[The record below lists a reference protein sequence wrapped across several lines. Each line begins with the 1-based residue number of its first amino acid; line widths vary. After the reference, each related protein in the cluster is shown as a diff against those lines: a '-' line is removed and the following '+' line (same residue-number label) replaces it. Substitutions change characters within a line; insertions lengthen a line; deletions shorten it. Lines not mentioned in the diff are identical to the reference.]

1 MKVLITG
8 GTGTVGKALISQND
22 NEYISISRN
31 EENITN
37 LNRLYPEVKC
47 YVGNIE
53 DKSLLLRVFKEVKP
67 DVVVHAAA
75 MKHIDLMETNPIA
88 GCNVNVIGS
97 LNVAEA
103 SIINDVPITVGVST
117 DKACLPESVY
127 GASKYIMERV
137 FMNTNTDENRF
148 ALTRFANVAHSA
160 GSVLP
165 FWLKLK
171 EAGLGLKLTDPD
183 MNRLIFTKEEA
194 ANLINRTIDF
204 TRENGGGFIKSYKMK
219 CVNMLD
225 LAKVVSNEG
234 LCTIKPIE
242 IVGKRPGEK
251 TDEDLISERE
261 IKKTYIYGDDI
272 HIRMEDNTEDNR
284 LYEAYNSATAEKMTH
299 NEMMKLVW
307 HDEI

>member
-22 NEYISISRN
+22 KEYISISRN
-31 EENITN
+31 EENIAN
-37 LNRLYPEVKC
+37 LRRLYPEVKC

-53 DKSLLLRVFKEVKP
+53 DKSLLLRVFKDVKP

-88 GCNVNVIGS
+88 GCNVNVVGS

-103 SIINDVPITVGVST
+103 SLINDVPITIGVST

-165 FWLKLK
+165 FWLNLYEQKK
-171 EAGLGLKLTDPD
+171 PLKLTDPN
-183 MNRLIFTKEEA
+183 MNRLIFTKEDA
-194 ANLINRTIDF
+194 ASLINRTIDF
-204 TRENGGGFIKSYKMK
+204 TKENSGGFVKSYKMK

-225 LAKVVSNEG
+225 LAKVISDD
-234 LCTIKPIE
+234 IE

-261 IKKTYIYGDDI
+261 IARTFVYGDDI
-272 HIRMEDNTEDNR
+272 HIRMDENEDGNKLDR
-284 LYEAYNSATAEKMTH
+284 PYNSASAEKMTEE
-299 NEMMKLVW
+299 EMRKLVW
-307 HDEI
+307 G

>member
-31 EENITN
+31 EENIAN
-37 LNRLYPEVKC
+37 VRRLYPEVKC

-53 DKSLLLRVFKEVKP
+53 DKSLLLRVFKDVKP

-103 SIINDVPITVGVST
+103 SIINDVPITIGVST

-171 EAGLGLKLTDPD
+171 EAGLNLKLTDPN

-204 TRENGGGFIKSYKMK
+204 TKENGGGFVKSYKMK

-225 LAKVVSNEG
+225 LAKVISDD
-234 LCTIKPIE
+234 IE
-242 IVGKRPGEK
+242 VVGKRPGEK

-261 IKKTYIYGDDI
+261 ISRTFIYGDDI
-272 HIRMEDNTEDNR
+272 HIRMEKNKDNNKLSEP
-284 LYEAYNSATAEKMTH
+284 YNSASAEHMTK
-299 NEMMKLVW
+299 EEIEKLVW
-307 HDEI
+307 G

>member
-1 MKVLITG
+1 VKVLITG
-8 GTGTVGKALISQND
+8 GTGTVGKALISQNN

-37 LNRLYPEVKC
+37 LKREHPSVKC

-67 DVVVHAAA
+67 DVVVHSAA
-75 MKHIDLMETNPIA
+75 MKHIDLMEQNPIA
-88 GCNVNVIGS
+88 GCNVNVMGS
-97 LNVAEA
+97 LNVVEA
-103 SIINDVPITVGVST
+103 SIINDVPITIGVST
-117 DKACLPESVY
+117 DKACLSESVY
-127 GASKYIMERV
+127 GASKYLMERV
-137 FMNTNTDENRF
+137 FMNVNNDNATRF

-171 EAGLGLKLTDPD
+171 SDGKPLKLTDPK
-183 MNRLIFTKEEA
+183 MNRLIFTKEDA

-204 TRENGGGFIKSYKMK
+204 TKENGGGFVKSYKMK

-225 LAKVVSNEG
+225 LAKIISDDIEVVGE
-234 LCTIKPIE
+234 
-242 IVGKRPGEK
+242 RPGEK

-261 IKKTYIYGDDI
+261 IARTFIYGDDI
-272 HIRMEDNTEDNR
+272 HIRMDENEGNNKLDR
-284 LYEAYNSATAEKMTH
+284 PYNSASAEKM
-299 NEMMKLVW
+299 NLSEMRDLVYR
-307 HDEI
+307 

>member
-8 GTGTVGKALISQND
+8 GTGTVGQAIIKQND

-31 EENITN
+31 EENIAK
-37 LNRLYPEVKC
+37 LKREYPEVKC

-53 DKSLLLRVFKEVKP
+53 DEGLLLRVFKEVKP

-88 GCNVNVIGS
+88 GCNVNVMGS
-97 LNVAEA
+97 LNVVQA
-103 SIINDVPITVGVST
+103 SLINDVPITIGIST
-117 DKACLPESVY
+117 DKACMAESVY
-127 GASKYIMERV
+127 GASKYLMERV

-171 EAGLGLKLTDPD
+171 DDGKPLKLTDPD
-183 MNRLIFTKEEA
+183 MNRLIFTKEDA
-194 ANLINRTIDF
+194 ASLINRTIDF
-204 TRENGGGFIKSYKMK
+204 TRENGGGFVKSYKMK

-225 LAKVVSNEG
+225 LAKVISDD
-234 LCTIKPIE
+234 IE

-261 IKKTYIYGDDI
+261 IARTFIYGDDI
-272 HIRMEDNTEDNR
+272 HIRMDENEDDNKLDR
-284 LYEAYNSATAEKMTH
+284 PYNSASAEKMTEE
-299 NEMMKLVW
+299 EMRELVW
-307 HDEI
+307 G

>member
-31 EENITN
+31 EENIAK
-37 LNRLYPEVKC
+37 LRREYPDVKC

-53 DKSLLLRVFKEVKP
+53 DEGLLLRVFKEVKP

-88 GCNVNVIGS
+88 GCNVNVMGS
-97 LNVAEA
+97 LNVVQA
-103 SIINDVPITVGVST
+103 SLINDVPITIGVST
-117 DKACLPESVY
+117 DKACMAESVY
-127 GASKYIMERV
+127 GASKYLMERV
-137 FMNTNTDENRF
+137 FMNTNTDDNRF

-165 FWLKLK
+165 FWLNLNREGKP
-171 EAGLGLKLTDPD
+171 LKLTDPN
-183 MNRLIFTKEEA
+183 MNRLIFTKEDA
-194 ANLINRTIDF
+194 ASLINRTIDF
-204 TRENGGGFIKSYKMK
+204 TRENGGGFVKSYKMK

-225 LAKVVSNEG
+225 LAKVISDD
-234 LCTIKPIE
+234 IE

-261 IKKTYIYGDDI
+261 IARTFIYGDDI
-272 HIRMEDNTEDNR
+272 HIRMDENEGDNKLDR
-284 LYEAYNSATAEKMTH
+284 PYNSASAEKMT
-299 NEMMKLVW
+299 EEQMRELVW
-307 HDEI
+307 G

>member
-8 GTGTVGKALISQND
+8 GTGTVGKSLVKQNN

-37 LNRLYPEVKC
+37 LKREYPNVKC

-67 DVVVHAAA
+67 DVVVHSAA
-75 MKHIDLMETNPIA
+75 MKHIDLMEQNPIA
-88 GCNVNVIGS
+88 GCNVNVMGS
-97 LNVAEA
+97 LNVVEA
-103 SIINDVPITVGVST
+103 SIINDVPITIGIST
-117 DKACLPESVY
+117 DKACLSESVY
-127 GASKYIMERV
+127 G
-137 FMNTNTDENRF
+137 

-171 EAGLGLKLTDPD
+171 SEGKPLKLTDPD
-183 MNRLIFTKEEA
+183 MNRLIFTKEDA
-194 ANLINRTIDF
+194 ADLINRTIDF
-204 TRENGGGFIKSYKMK
+204 TQKYGGGFVKSYKMK

-225 LAKVVSNEG
+225 LAKVISDD
-234 LCTIKPIE
+234 IE
-242 IVGKRPGEK
+242 IVGKRAGEK

-261 IKKTYIYGDDI
+261 ISRTFVYDDDI
-272 HIRMEDNTEDNR
+272 HIRAQKNTEFNK
-284 LYEAYNSATAEKMTH
+284 LSKPYNSASAEKMTKE
-299 NEMMKLVW
+299 EMEKLLW
-307 HDEI
+307 G

>member
-8 GTGTVGKALISQND
+8 GTGTVGRALIAQND
-22 NEYISISRN
+22 NDYISISRN
-31 EENITN
+31 EENIAN
-37 LNRLYPEVKC
+37 LKREYPSVKC

-75 MKHIDLMETNPIA
+75 MKHIDLMEQNPIA
-88 GCNVNVIGS
+88 GCNVNVMGS
-97 LNVAEA
+97 LNVVEA
-103 SIINDVPITVGVST
+103 SVINDVPITIGVST
-117 DKACLPESVY
+117 DKACLSESVY
-127 GASKYIMERV
+127 GASKYLMERV

-148 ALTRFANVAHSA
+148 SLTRFANVAHSA

-171 EAGLGLKLTDPD
+171 EDGKPLKLTDPN
-183 MNRLIFTKEEA
+183 MNRLIFTKEDA
-194 ANLINRTIDF
+194 ASLINRTIDF
-204 TRENGGGFIKSYKMK
+204 TRENGGGFVKSYKMK

-225 LAKVVSNEG
+225 LAKVISDD
-234 LCTIKPIE
+234 IE

-261 IKKTYIYGDDI
+261 IARTFVYGDDI
-272 HIRMEDNTEDNR
+272 HIRMDENEGDNKLDR
-284 LYEAYNSATAEKMTH
+284 PYNSASAEKMTEE
-299 NEMMKLVW
+299 EMRELVW
-307 HDEI
+307 G

>member
-1 MKVLITG
+1 VKVLITG

-31 EENITN
+31 EENIAK
-37 LNRLYPEVKC
+37 LRREYPDVKC

-53 DKSLLLRVFKEVKP
+53 DEGLLLRVFKEVKP

-88 GCNVNVIGS
+88 GCNVNVMGS
-97 LNVAEA
+97 LNVVQA
-103 SIINDVPITVGVST
+103 SLINDVPITIGVST
-117 DKACLPESVY
+117 DKACMAESVY
-127 GASKYIMERV
+127 GASKYLMERV
-137 FMNTNTDENRF
+137 FMNTNTDDNRF

-165 FWLKLK
+165 FWLNLNK
-171 EAGLGLKLTDPD
+171 EGKPLKLTDPN
-183 MNRLIFTKEEA
+183 MNRLIFTKEDA
-194 ANLINRTIDF
+194 ASLINRTIDF
-204 TRENGGGFIKSYKMK
+204 TRENGGGFVKSYKMK

-225 LAKVVSNEG
+225 LAKVISDD
-234 LCTIKPIE
+234 IE

-261 IKKTYIYGDDI
+261 IARTSVYGDDI
-272 HIRMEDNTEDNR
+272 HIRMDENEGDNKLDR
-284 LYEAYNSATAEKMTH
+284 PYNSASAEKMTEE
-299 NEMMKLVW
+299 EMRKLVW
-307 HDEI
+307 G

>member
-8 GTGTVGKALISQND
+8 GTGTVGQAIIKQND

-31 EENITN
+31 EENIAK
-37 LNRLYPEVKC
+37 LKREYPEVKC

-53 DKSLLLRVFKEVKP
+53 DEGLLLRVFKEVKP

-88 GCNVNVIGS
+88 GCNVNVMGS
-97 LNVAEA
+97 LNVVQA
-103 SIINDVPITVGVST
+103 SLINDVPITIGIST
-117 DKACLPESVY
+117 DKACMAESVY
-127 GASKYIMERV
+127 GASKYLMERV

-171 EAGLGLKLTDPD
+171 EDGKPLKLTDPN
-183 MNRLIFTKEEA
+183 MNRLIFTKEDA
-194 ANLINRTIDF
+194 ASLINRTIDF
-204 TRENGGGFIKSYKMK
+204 TRENGGGFVKSYKMK

-225 LAKVVSNEG
+225 LAKVISDD
-234 LCTIKPIE
+234 IE

-261 IKKTYIYGDDI
+261 IARTFIYGDDI
-272 HIRMEDNTEDNR
+272 HIRMDENKGDNKLDR
-284 LYEAYNSATAEKMTH
+284 PYNSVSAEHMTEE
-299 NEMMKLVW
+299 EMEKLVW
-307 HDEI
+307 G

>member
-31 EENITN
+31 EENIAK
-37 LNRLYPEVKC
+37 LRREYPDVKC

-53 DKSLLLRVFKEVKP
+53 DEGLLLRVFKEVKP

-88 GCNVNVIGS
+88 GCNVNVMGS
-97 LNVAEA
+97 LNVVQA
-103 SIINDVPITVGVST
+103 SLINDVPITIGVST
-117 DKACLPESVY
+117 DKACMAESVY
-127 GASKYIMERV
+127 GASKYLMERV
-137 FMNTNTDENRF
+137 FMNTNTYDNRF

-171 EAGLGLKLTDPD
+171 KEGKPLKLTDPN
-183 MNRLIFTKEEA
+183 MNRLIFTKEDA
-194 ANLINRTIDF
+194 AGLINRTIDF
-204 TRENGGGFIKSYKMK
+204 TKENGGGFVKSYKMK

-225 LAKVVSNEG
+225 LAKVISDD
-234 LCTIKPIE
+234 IE

-261 IKKTYIYGDDI
+261 ISHTFIYGDDI
-272 HIRMEDNTEDNR
+272 HIRTEKNEDSNR
-284 LYEAYNSATAEKMTH
+284 LTEPYNSASAEKMTT
-299 NEMMKLVW
+299 EEIEKLVW
-307 HDEI
+307 G

>member
-31 EENITN
+31 EENISK
-37 LNRLYPEVKC
+37 LKREYPEVKC

-53 DKSLLLRVFKEVKP
+53 DESLLLRVFKEVKP

-88 GCNVNVIGS
+88 GCNVNVMGS
-97 LNVAEA
+97 LNVVHA
-103 SIINDVPITVGVST
+103 SLINDVPITIGVST
-117 DKACLPESVY
+117 DKACMAESVY
-127 GASKYIMERV
+127 GASKYLMERV

-165 FWLKLK
+165 FWLNLYEQKK
-171 EAGLGLKLTDPD
+171 SLKLTDPN
-183 MNRLIFTKEEA
+183 MNRLIFTKEDA
-194 ANLINRTIDF
+194 ASLINRTIDF
-204 TRENGGGFIKSYKMK
+204 TRENGGGFVKSYKMK

-225 LAKVVSNEG
+225 LVKVISDD
-234 LCTIKPIE
+234 IE

-251 TDEDLISERE
+251 TDEDLVSERE
-261 IKKTYIYGDDI
+261 ITRTFVYGDDI
-272 HIRMEDNTEDNR
+272 HIRMDENEGDNKLDR
-284 LYEAYNSATAEKMTH
+284 PYNSASAEKMTEE
-299 NEMMKLVW
+299 EMRKLVW
-307 HDEI
+307 G

>member
-8 GTGTVGKALISQND
+8 GTGTVGKALIAQND

-31 EENITN
+31 EENITK
-37 LNRLYPEVKC
+37 LKRDYPNVKC

-67 DVVVHAAA
+67 DVVVHSAA

-88 GCNVNVIGS
+88 GCNVNVMGS
-97 LNVAEA
+97 LNVVEA
-103 SIINDVPITVGVST
+103 SIINDIPITVGIST
-117 DKACLPESVY
+117 DKACLSESVY
-127 GASKYIMERV
+127 GASKYLMERV
-137 FMNTNTDENRF
+137 FMNTNTYDNRF

-171 EAGLGLKLTDPD
+171 KEGKPLKLTDPN
-183 MNRLIFTKEEA
+183 MNRLIFTKEDA
-194 ANLINRTIDF
+194 AGLINRTIWF
-204 TRENGGGFIKSYKMK
+204 TRENGGGFVKSYKMK

-225 LAKVVSNEG
+225 LAKVISDD
-234 LCTIKPIE
+234 IE

-261 IKKTYIYGDDI
+261 ISRTFIYGDDI
-272 HIRMEDNTEDNR
+272 HIRTEKNDENNK
-284 LYEAYNSATAEKMTH
+284 LSEPYNSASAEKMTT
-299 NEMMKLVW
+299 EEIEKLVW
-307 HDEI
+307 G

>member
-8 GTGTVGKALISQND
+8 GTGTVGQAIIKQND

-31 EENITN
+31 EENIAK
-37 LNRLYPEVKC
+37 LKREYPEVKC

-53 DKSLLLRVFKEVKP
+53 DEGLLLRVFKEVKP

-88 GCNVNVIGS
+88 GCNVNVMGS
-97 LNVAEA
+97 LNVVQA
-103 SIINDVPITVGVST
+103 SLINDVPITIGIST
-117 DKACLPESVY
+117 DKACMAESVY
-127 GASKYIMERV
+127 GASKYLMERV

-171 EAGLGLKLTDPD
+171 DDGKPLKLTDPD
-183 MNRLIFTKEEA
+183 MNRLIFTKEDA
-194 ANLINRTIDF
+194 ASLINRTIDF
-204 TRENGGGFIKSYKMK
+204 TRENGGGFVKSYKMK

-225 LAKVVSNEG
+225 LAKVISDD
-234 LCTIKPIE
+234 IE

-261 IKKTYIYGDDI
+261 IARTFVYGDDI
-272 HIRMEDNTEDNR
+272 HIRMDENKGDNKLDR
-284 LYEAYNSATAEKMTH
+284 PYNSVSAEHMTEE
-299 NEMMKLVW
+299 EMEKLVW
-307 HDEI
+307 G